1 MVVGDQ
7 DDVYG
12 GQVQQLFLSEE
23 DGQGCEKQDQYIT
36 TLSDNVTHSGF

>member
-1 MVVGDQ
+1 MLGDVRQGHHTMVVGDQ

-23 DGQGCEKQDQYIT
+23 DGQGHDK
-36 TLSDNVTHSGF
+36 